1 MATETETTPRQAPPE
16 RATDEDLIARAPAH
30 DGVATQ
36 RDLRETER
44 YLQSEIRASEGRLR
58 SDFNAKFDKPYG
70 ANIESDDKFDMP
82 MRIAVILLG
91 VIIGIMSVIYALLI
105 AILLNL

>member
-1 MATETETTPRQAPPE
+1 MATETETTQQRATGE

-44 YLQSEIRASEGRLR
+44 YLLAEIRASKLGG
-58 SDFNAKFDKPYG
+58 KFDKSDG
-70 ANIESDDKFDMP
+70 VNVDSDDKFNML
-82 MRIAVILLG
+82 MRIAVILLI
-91 VIIGIMSVIYALLI
+91 VIIGIFAGIHALLI
-105 AILLNL
+105 AILLKL

>member
-1 MATETETTPRQAPPE
+1 MAAETETTQRQTTHE

-44 YLQSEIRASEGRLR
+44 YLLGEIRANRLGGK
-58 SDFNAKFDKPYG
+58 FNKPYG
-70 ANIESDDKFDMP
+70 ANVESDDKFDMP
-82 MRIAVILLG
+82 MRIAVVLLG
-91 VIIGIMSVIYALLI
+91 VIIGIMVGIYALLI

>member
-1 MATETETTPRQAPPE
+1 MAIETETTHRQITPE

-44 YLQSEIRASEGRLR
+44 YLLCEIRANRLGG
-58 SDFNAKFDKPYG
+58 KFDKPYG
-70 ANIESDDKFDMP
+70 ANVKSDDNIDMP
-82 MRIAVILLG
+82 MRIAVILLI
-91 VIIGIMSVIYALLI
+91 VIIGILIGIYALLI